1 MVALSQSI
9 SIAKAVGERSGQRVD
24 GNREFIGQGLSN
36 IVGSLFSCYVSC
48 GSLNRSLPN
57 VESGARTPMAAV
69 TSALWVLPLV
79 PSYVTFITGLG
90 LEDVSRARRTTIV
103 HALLFVLG
111 FSFIFV
117 ALGAGA
123 TAFGQLMLAYRTWI
137 ARIGGVLM
145 ILMGLWM
152 LGVVRMDALQQERRM
167 HLSDKPLGYLGT
179 VVVGIAFGAGW
190 TPCLGPTLGAI
201 LLLAANQSE
210 LGKGITLLSAYSLG
224 LAVPFLL
231 SAVLLERFLSFF
243 QKFKRNLGTVNRIAG
258 VLLIVVGVLMFTG
271 WFERMA
277 AMLQQYTPDFLV
289 ERL

>member
-1 MVALSQSI
+1 MVQRAREAELTPLSLYTDVAPESLTVLVAF
-9 SIAKAVGERSGQRVD
+9 SA
-24 GNREFIGQGLSN
+24 GLLSFL
-36 IVGSLFSCYVSC
+36 SPC
-48 GSLNRSLPN
+48 
-57 VESGARTPMAAV
+57 
-69 TSALWVLPLV
+69 VLPLV

-90 LEDVSRARRTTIV
+90 LEDVSRARRTTLV

-137 ARIGGVLM
+137 ARVGGTMM

-152 LGVVRMDALQQERRM
+152 LGVLKINALQQERRVQ
-167 HLSDKPLGYLGT
+167 LSDKPIGYLGT

-201 LLLAANQSE
+201 LLLAANETE
-210 LGKGITLLSAYSLG
+210 LAKGVGLLSAYSAG

-231 SAVLLERFLSFF
+231 SALALERFLSFF
-243 QKFKRNLGTVNRIAG
+243 QKFKRNIGTVHRIAG
-258 VLLIVVGVLMFTG
+258 VLLIIVGVLMFTG
-271 WFERMA
+271 WFERLA
-277 AMLQQYTPDFLV
+277 AMLQPLTPEFLV
-289 ERL
+289 KRL

>member
-1 MVALSQSI
+1 MAPESLTVLVAFSAGLLS
-9 SIAKAVGERSGQRVD
+9 
-24 GNREFIGQGLSN
+24 FLSP
-36 IVGSLFSCYVSC
+36 C
-48 GSLNRSLPN
+48 
-57 VESGARTPMAAV
+57 
-69 TSALWVLPLV
+69 VLPLV

-90 LEDVSRARRTTIV
+90 LEDVSRARRTTLI

-123 TAFGQLMLAYRTWI
+123 TAFGQLMLAYREWI

-152 LGVVRMDALQQERRM
+152 LGVVRFDALQQERRM
-167 HLSDKPLGYLGT
+167 HLSDKPLGYVGT
-179 VVVGIAFGAGW
+179 IVVGIAFGAGW
-190 TPCLGPTLGAI
+190 SPCLGPTLGAI
-201 LLLAANQSE
+201 LMLAANQSE
-210 LGKGITLLSAYSLG
+210 LSTGMVLLSAYSLG

-243 QKFKRNLGTVNRIAG
+243 QRFKRNLGRVNRVAG
-258 VLLIVVGVLMFTG
+258 VLLIIVGVLMLTG
-271 WFERMA
+271 WFARLA
-277 AMLQQYTPDFLV
+277 AILQPLTPAFLV